1 MANAVNRSTGPQL
14 RSGPLITGTA
24 LVGAGALLALAG
36 LAVGGSHLLS
46 APRAP
51 GPGAE

>member
-14 RSGPLITGTA
+14 RSGPLIAETA
-24 LVGAGALLALAG
+24 IVGAGALLALAG
-36 LAVGGSHLLS
+36 LAVRGSHLLS

-51 GPGAE
+51 GPRAE